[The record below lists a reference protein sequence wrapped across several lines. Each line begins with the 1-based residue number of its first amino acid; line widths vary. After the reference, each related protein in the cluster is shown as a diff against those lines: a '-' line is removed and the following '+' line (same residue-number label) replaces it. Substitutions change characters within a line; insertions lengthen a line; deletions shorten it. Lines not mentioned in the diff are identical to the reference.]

1 MLIFAISRVVIGFL
15 LSVLFIKK
23 GHEAMLELIK
33 TVFSSDISRYILVS
47 LAILVIFCALAQKKK
62 ISVRSIA
69 LMGLMISLH
78 IVFVRFLAIQ
88 TWNIKISFGFLPLV
102 ITAILLGPVE
112 AGIVGAMADF
122 IGAVLFPVGAYFP
135 GMTLT
140 AMLTGIVWGMFLY
153 KKFSIP
159 RVICAAAINNF
170 LLSML
175 LNGYWI
181 SILYGSP
188 FAGILQV
195 RVPQAFFMFIAQIV
209 VIPVLQ
215 EVLFKRIKLIFDNP
229 AVS

>member
-1 MLIFAISRVVIGFL
+1 
-15 LSVLFIKK
+15 
-23 GHEAMLELIK
+23 
-33 TVFSSDISRYILVS
+33 
-47 LAILVIFCALAQKKK
+47 
-62 ISVRSIA
+62 
-69 LMGLMISLH
+69 
-78 IVFVRFLAIQ
+78 
-88 TWNIKISFGFLPLV
+88 
-102 ITAILLGPVE
+102 
-112 AGIVGAMADF
+112 
-122 IGAVLFPVGAYFP
+122 
-135 GMTLT
+135 
-140 AMLTGIVWGMFLY
+140 MLTGIVWGMFLY

-188 FAGILQV
+188 FKGILQV